1 MLVKALLTAEVSPKA
16 KELEALLDEVVYAGW
31 YKDGVI
37 LSEDEMAKLAADNNV
52 DIIITSYDPITKKV
66 IDSAPNL
73 KLIVCTRAN
82 PVNVDVEYARKKN
95 ILISYAPG
103 RNSDCTAEY
112 TVAMMLAVTRR
123 IPMAYAALKNG
134 QHVAENV
141 AENNQNTPI
150 SGLRRD
156 VTWALGPD
164 TPYVLYKGNQL
175 HGKTL
180 GVVGY
185 GDIGRRVAKLC
196 KAFGMKILVYDPY
209 ITKAEEDI
217 TLASTLQELAQQ
229 ADIITVHCK
238 DVPETYHLIDRSVF
252 KAMKKTAY
260 FINTSRCAIV
270 DEEALIEALLN
281 NEIAGAALDVFDKEP
296 LAADHPFIT
305 KCNNVVITPHLA
317 GATYEAIENH
327 TEQLLTDVKNFLN
340 SAPLTYEYKF

>member
-1 MLVKALLTAEVSPKA
+1 MKALLTAEVSPKA
-16 KELEALLDEVVYAGW
+16 KELENMLDEVVYAGW

-37 LSEDEMAKLAADNNV
+37 LSEEEMMKLAADNNV

-95 ILISYAPG
+95 ILVSYAPG

-112 TVAMMLAVTRR
+112 TVAMMLAVTRK
-123 IPMAYAALKNG
+123 IPMAYAALKG
-134 QHVAENV
+134 GKHVAEKV
-141 AENNQNTPI
+141 AENDKNEPI
-150 SGLRRD
+150 DGLRRD

-180 GVVGY
+180 GVIGY
-185 GDIGRRVAKLC
+185 GDIGRRVAKIC
-196 KAFGMKILVYDPY
+196 RAFEMKILVYDPY
-209 ITKAEEDI
+209 ISKTEGEDVVY
-217 TLASTLQELAQQ
+217 ASTLEELAQQ
-229 ADIITVHCK
+229 ADIVTVHCK
-238 DVPETYHLIDRSVF
+238 DVPETYHLIDSSFF

-260 FINTSRCAIV
+260 FINTSRGAIV
-270 DEEALIEALLN
+270 DEQALIEALLN
-281 NEIAGAALDVFDKEP
+281 NDIAGAALDVFDKEP
-296 LAADHPFIT
+296 ISADHPFIT
-305 KCNNVVITPHLA
+305 KCKNVVITPHLA

-327 TEQLLTDVKNFLN
+327 TEQLLTDIKNFVDN
-340 SAPLTYEYKF
+340 RPLIYEYKL